1 MRCGNFCCTDWNL
14 CCKVLYAV
22 YALVFSIYWVPAETR
37 LDAHKINAPK
47 FYAFSRHLYAI
58 LPAESSGHVY
68 ARLNHLDAPKAPRRA
83 QFEKN
88 DNFFSCGPKQKI
100 AYLV

>member
-1 MRCGNFCCTDWNL
+1 MPDQ
-14 CCKVLYAV
+14 
-22 YALVFSIYWVPAETR
+22 WVPAETR
-37 LDAHKINAPK
+37 LDTHKIIAPK

-68 ARLNHLDAPKAPRRA
+68 ARLNHLDEPKAPRRA

-88 DNFFSCGPKQKI
+88 DIFFSCIRKQFCFGRSKTHQSTN
-100 AYLV
+100 AG